1 MIKAINSKKSGAKA
15 KKQYAWLILYAL
27 PAALFFIV
35 FKYWPLIYSF
45 ILSFK
50 KWNFVGKMRSVGWS
64 NFTAMFGKDIFSA
77 ALVNTLLYIIGLLP
91 FFIIIPL
98 FLAVLVLNVKPEK
111 LQNAYRTLFFIPT
124 VLAFSIICLVWMWIF
139 NPSFGLL
146 NNFFRLFGSSGY
158 SWLSDQRT
166 AMISIISI
174 SGWKFMGSNMILFI
188 AGLLTV
194 PKDYI
199 EAAKIDGANSWQ
211 IFWKIKWPLISS
223 TTIYLVMTSVIF
235 AAERAF
241 TPINILTKGGP
252 GNATTNLSHVIYL
265 FGFQYF
271 NIGLASATAIFTSV
285 FFLIITIFMMKSMGG
300 FSYYEN

>member
-1 MIKAINSKKSGAKA
+1 MITATSNKSKTKT
-15 KKQYAWLILYAL
+15 KKQYIGLSLYVL
-27 PAALFFIV
+27 PAMVFFLV

-50 KWNFVGKMRSVGWS
+50 SWNFIGKMKSVGWS
-64 NFTAMFGKDIFSA
+64 NFTNMLGKEIFSN
-77 ALVNTLLYIIGLLP
+77 ALLNTLLYIVGLLP

-98 FLAVLVLNVKPEK
+98 LLALLLLNVKPKK
-111 LQNAYRTLFFIPT
+111 LQNTYRTLFFIPT

-146 NNFFRLFGSSGY
+146 NNFFKLFGSKGY
-158 SWLSDQRT
+158 AWLSDQRT
-166 AMISIISI
+166 AMLSIIAI

-199 EAAKIDGANSWQ
+199 EAAKIDGASSWQ
-211 IFWKIKWPLISS
+211 IFWNVKWPLISS

-241 TPINILTKGGP
+241 TPINVLTNGGP
-252 GNATTNLSHVIYL
+252 GNATTNLSHAIYL
-265 FGFQYF
+265 FGFKYF

-285 FFLIITIFMMKSMGG
+285 FFLIITIFMMKSVGG